1 MHKGLRSVETVSLK
15 KVGMIFRPYIGPVLA
30 LLLISVVVGFTT
42 DRFWAVD
49 NWINIFR
56 AVSVVAIMAIGAMLV
71 ILIGGID
78 ISSGPMIALT
88 SMVLATLVRNMGFPL
103 WTGIVLTIVL
113 ATALGAFNGLLVVL
127 FRMPAFVVTLAT
139 ASALRGAA
147 FLFHEGAAIFTV
159 DPNFSPLFLGMVFGI
174 PLPLIYVAVLYI
186 LFSYILKYTKL
197 GREIYAVG
205 GNEQAAR
212 LSGINVKKVK
222 LLVFAL
228 AGMMTGVASVL
239 MSAWTNSGSPNF
251 AVGLEM
257 WAIAAAVVGGASL
270 AGGRGFIFNALFG
283 ALIIQVVRNGLNLNA
298 APNTVQDIA
307 LGAIIV
313 LAVILDV
320 WKGNLG
326 LKIRKL
332 FSRESEAET
341 LEPSADKK

>member
-1 MHKGLRSVETVSLK
+1 MMMK
-15 KVGMIFRPYIGPVLA
+15 KIGMVLRPYLGPVIA
-30 LLLISVVVGFTT
+30 LLIISIVVGFTT
-42 DRFWAVD
+42 ERFWEVN

-56 AVSVVAIMAIGAMLV
+56 AVSVVALMAIGAMLV

-103 WTGIVLTIVL
+103 WSGIVLTIL
-113 ATALGAFNGLLVVL
+113 LSIGLGGINGIFVVF

-159 DPNFSPLFLGMVFGI
+159 HPYFSPLFLGMVGGV
-174 PLPLIYVAVLYI
+174 PLPLIYVAAFYI
-186 LFSYILKYTKL
+186 LFAYILRYTKL
-197 GREIYAVG
+197 GREIYSVG
-205 GNEQAAR
+205 GNEQAAK
-212 LSGINVKKVK
+212 LSGINVKRVK
-222 LLVFAL
+222 LVVFAL
-228 AGMMTGVASVL
+228 AGMMTGFAAVL
-239 MSAWTNSGSPNF
+239 MASWTNSGSPNF

-270 AGGRGFIFNALFG
+270 AGGRGYIFNTLLG

-307 LGAIIV
+307 LGIIIL

-320 WKGNLG
+320 WKGNIGIGIRALIS
-326 LKIRKL
+326 KIRRSDL
-332 FSRESEAET
+332 NIET
-341 LEPSADKK
+341 